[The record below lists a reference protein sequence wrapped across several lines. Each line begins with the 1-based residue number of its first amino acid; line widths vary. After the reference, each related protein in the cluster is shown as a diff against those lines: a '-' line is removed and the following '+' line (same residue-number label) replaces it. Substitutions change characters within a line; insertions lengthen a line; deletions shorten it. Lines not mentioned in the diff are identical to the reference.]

1 MNHKKIALRSGTEQ
15 ALATGYETVIG
26 LEVHAQMLTQS
37 KIFCGCPTRFG
48 ADANTQICPVC
59 AAFPG
64 VLPVLNREAVQM
76 AIKTGLAIHGQIR
89 LLSEFSRK
97 NYFYPDLPAGYQI
110 SQYELP
116 IVEQGHLMIDSPE
129 RGEGIRIGIT
139 RIHMEVDAGKS
150 LHEGIVGGSWVDL
163 NRTGTPLMEI
173 VSEPDL
179 RSSAEAGEYLK
190 KLRAIVR
197 YLGVCDGNMEEGSFR
212 CDANVSVRLR
222 GASAFG
228 TRCELKNLNSI
239 RNVMRAIDYEVER
252 QIELLEEGGKVI
264 QETRLWN
271 ADLNSSR
278 PMRGK
283 EDAHDYRYFPE
294 PDLPPLRLTAERVA
308 AISAVLPELPDAK
321 ALRFQEQY
329 QLSHYDAGVLTSSR
343 ELADFFEAVAAEA
356 AALGQAN
363 AKMAANWVTGEL
375 AARLNR
381 DGVEIQHSPVTPGQL
396 GKLVAMIQQGTLS
409 GKLAKEVFEIL
420 CNEGGDPQQIA
431 EQRGMRQVSDEGAID
446 AAIEQVLANNP
457 EDVAQ
462 YRAGKS
468 KILGFLVGQVMKA
481 TQGKANPGLVNQRL
495 LAKLAE

>member
-1 MNHKKIALRSGTEQ
+1 MPTRVGVAQEE
-15 ALATGYETVIG
+15 ATRYETVIG

-48 ADANTQICPVC
+48 AEANSQICPVC

-76 AIKTGLAIHGQIR
+76 AIKTGLAIHGQVR

-116 IVEQGHLMIDSPE
+116 IVERGHLLIDSPE
-129 RGEGIRIGIT
+129 RGAGVRIGIT

-150 LHEGIVGGSWVDL
+150 LHEGIEGASWVDL

-222 GASAFG
+222 GASLFG

-252 QIELLEEGGKVI
+252 QIELLEEGGRVV

-294 PDLPPLRLTAERVA
+294 PDLPPLRLTEERVA
-308 AISAVLPELPDAK
+308 LVRQGMPELPDAK
-321 ALRFQEQY
+321 ALRFQAQY
-329 QLSHYDAGVLTSSR
+329 QLSGYDAGVLTASR
-343 ELADFFEAVAAEA
+343 ELADYFEAVAAQAVEA
-356 AALGQAN
+356 GHGN

-381 DGVEIQHSPVTPGQL
+381 DGLEIAQAPLAPWQL
-396 GKLVAMIQQGTLS
+396 GKLVALVQQGTLS

-420 CNEGGDPQQIA
+420 CSEGGDPQQIA
-431 EQRGMRQVSDEGAID
+431 EQRGMRQVSDTGAID
-446 AAIEQVLANNP
+446 GAIDRVIADNP

-462 YRAGKS
+462 YRAGKH
-468 KILGFLVGQVMKA
+468 KVLGFLVGQVMKA

-495 LAKLAE
+495 LAKLVE